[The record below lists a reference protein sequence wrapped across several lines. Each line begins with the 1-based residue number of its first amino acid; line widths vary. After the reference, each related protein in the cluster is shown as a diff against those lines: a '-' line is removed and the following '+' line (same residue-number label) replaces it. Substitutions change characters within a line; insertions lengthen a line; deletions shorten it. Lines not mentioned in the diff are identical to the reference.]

1 MMLSYDGLVRIYHLN
16 LVTSETEDALGT
28 LRRWWDT
35 TFAVELLLLA
45 VAAPILYFP
54 DRFESAEIAFAIGL
68 LGLGWIWRRLMIGVW
83 YQRTP
88 ADWAIFFLFF
98 MMLPVSLWAAPGPL
112 REQYS
117 IPRALILIWNF
128 FLFWTIVSHAGRRKE
143 LTLLALAG
151 FGGAAALIAGLAPL
165 GIAWLYKLPVLDAV
179 VGYIPSP
186 LVGAFQGAES
196 GFHPNQVAGTLLY
209 AAPLFIALGFV
220 ALFQRIN
227 WLLRIALVLLA
238 GLLGGVLL
246 LTQSRGGLLGLGVGT
261 IAMLLLGRR
270 WGRWLLLAGFVA
282 LLAALPL
289 LPTDQLLEIFADAP
303 PAEALGG
310 TGTLGF
316 RQEVW
321 TAAIY
326 GIQDFA
332 FTGMGLNT
340 FREIMFLLY
349 PTSVNPTFNLGHAH
363 NFFLQSALDF
373 GLPGLVLLF
382 ALYIGAAASL
392 VMLWRNPQ
400 RDLGFPV
407 FSSKLLAIGLAGCL
421 IAQSIY
427 SLFDAVSFGAKT
439 HFFFWYLFALIFA
452 ISQFRWTRDEP
463 LR

>member
-1 MMLSYDGLVRIYHLN
+1 MFR
-16 LVTSETEDALGT
+16 AL
-28 LRRWWDT
+28 RPYWDT

-45 VAAPILYFP
+45 ITAPILYFP
-54 DRFESAEIAFAIGL
+54 GRFGTGEIAFAVGL
-68 LGLGWIWRRLMIGVW
+68 LALGWVWRRLMIGVW

-88 ADWAIFFLFF
+88 ADWPIFFLFF
-98 MMLPVSLWAAPGPL
+98 VMLPVSIWAAPGPL
-112 REQYS
+112 REEYS

-128 FLFWTIVSHAGRRKE
+128 FLFWTVVSHAGRRRE

-151 FGGAAALIAGLAPL
+151 FGALAALIAVLAPL
-165 GIAWLYKLPVLDAV
+165 GITWLYKLPVLGEV
-179 VGYIPSP
+179 VSRIPSP

-209 AAPLFIALGFV
+209 VAPLFIALGFT
-220 ALFQRIN
+220 AMILRPH
-227 WLLRIALVLLA
+227 WLLRIVLMLIA

-246 LTQSRGGLLGLGVGT
+246 LTQSRGGLLGLGIGV
-261 IAMLLLGRR
+261 IAMSLLGQR
-270 WGRWLLLAGFVA
+270 WGRWLLLAGFAA
-282 LLAALPL
+282 LLTALPL
-289 LPTDQLLEIFADAP
+289 LPSDRLLAIFADAP

-310 TGTLGF
+310 TSSLGF

-321 TAAIY
+321 TAALY
-326 GIQDFA
+326 GVQDFS

-349 PTSVNPTFNLGHAH
+349 PTSVSPTFNLGHAH

-373 GLPGLVLLF
+373 GIPGLVAIFALYISAAVGLVLL
-382 ALYIGAAASL
+382 
-392 VMLWRNPQ
+392 WRSPQ
-400 RDLGFPV
+400 TPDLTFV
-407 FSSKLLAIGLAGCL
+407 NTKILAVGLAGCL

-452 ISQFRWTRDEP
+452 LSRFRWRRDEN
-463 LR
+463 LL